1 MKTNITRLLL
11 CILGFIPVAL
21 MAQTVVI
28 DGEIRP
34 RVEERDGF
42 TKPLLES
49 NDPGVSVIQRT
60 RLGMTFT
67 SGLLN
72 TQITLQDSRTFG
84 QNPNASSDATT
95 GIFEAWAEMVLFR
108 GGSLKVGRQT
118 LTYDDKRLFSASTW
132 SNTGTSHDLALFKY
146 CINDFQGH
154 IGLAYNNNAMIS
166 SETYYTPKSNYRYM
180 GYVWLSKDIV
190 KGLNVSLIGVDEGV
204 QDTIGTKNGANYLK
218 TSMYH
223 AYTYGGNLKYADP
236 ALPVSVL
243 ATAYFQGGKNI
254 SGSKMNGSQLA
265 LNIDYKFS
273 TILSANVGSN
283 YISGDNKA
291 TDGIQSN
298 FKKLYGTD
306 HSFNGSME
314 YWKVPLTQGL
324 LDYYAGVTGKINK
337 DLSLEGTFHLFNSEY
352 SGVNKKKIAFG
363 KNLGSELD
371 LVVNYKLN
379 TWTSV
384 QAGWS
389 TYFTTTNTLV
399 SKDIITSATVTPS
412 TRTPQWAYVML
423 TIKPAFLNNVSGK

>member
-223 AYTYGGNLKYADP
+223 AYTYGGNLKFADP

-324 LDYYAGVTGKINK
+324 LDYYAGIAGKINK